1 MKNNNKLLNII
12 SSIIK
17 SIDDGFVGIVG
28 PAGVGKT
35 FFSNEIAKILNCHVY
50 SLDFRFIGDSLFRK
64 ELLYNK
70 LKSSID
76 NYIDAVNVTIFV
88 KTNYNGTYTMSVTY
102 SIITQFSKHIKSM

>member
-35 FFSNEIAKILNCHVY
+35 FFFFFFAKILNC
-50 SLDFRFIGDSLFRK
+50 I
-64 ELLYNK
+64 
-70 LKSSID
+70 
-76 NYIDAVNVTIFV
+76 
-88 KTNYNGTYTMSVTY
+88 
-102 SIITQFSKHIKSM
+102 